1 MATPKDLSPPD
12 DGIPTYEESVLS
24 GATPSTSTSTS
35 TTKPPLPPAPT
46 PSLPTQLTSTRSQ
59 RIHSL
64 TTAYI
69 LPLLTS
75 QAQRGLYKTTF
86 ILIPSTTSPLASTAG
101 DETTVVG
108 FPSDDHIQLVRLH
121 GSEHSLE
128 FWRQPAVVRELE
140 VELKAR
146 LTASGH
152 RVEEEQQPLSPAVA
166 PSASPKGP
174 KRSFFSRRAS
184 EKAAPVS
191 RPVGSAGTWSTPASA
206 FLGAGQVRVKV
217 GLQDV
222 CLRLVTEMGL
232 YETRTGMAVV
242 VGVEIGS

>member
-1 MATPKDLSPPD
+1 MAPSQSLSTD
-12 DGIPTYEESVLS
+12 HDSIPTYEESVLA
-24 GATPSTSTSTS
+24 GATATPGSDDTKSALPS
-35 TTKPPLPPAPT
+35 APT
-46 PSLPTQLTSTRSQ
+46 PSLPNQLTETRSQ
-59 RIHSL
+59 RIHSIL
-64 TTAYI
+64 TAYI

-75 QAQRGLYKTTF
+75 QALSGLYKTTF
-86 ILIPSTTSPLASTAG
+86 ILVPSNTSTLPSTTG
-101 DETTVVG
+101 DETVVG

-140 VELKAR
+140 SELKAR

-152 RVEEEQQPLSPAVA
+152 HIEEEQQQSPVA
-166 PSASPKGP
+166 PPPISPKAP
-174 KRSFFSRRAS
+174 KRSFFSRRES
-184 EKAAPVS
+184 EKAVPVS
-191 RPVGSAGTWSTPASA
+191 NPVGGASGWGTPNPAS
-206 FLGAGQVRVKV
+206 LGAGQVRVKV

-222 CLRLVTEMGL
+222 CLRVVSEMGL